1 MTELVDQPAAI
12 RKGEELDGE
21 RLERYLLASI
31 PSVSGPISI
40 RQFPSGH
47 SNLTYLVSIGDTQ
60 FVLRRPPF
68 GSQVKSA
75 HDMGR
80 EFKVLS
86 KLSKV
91 YPPAPRPA
99 LYCEDE
105 GVVGAKFYLME
116 RVQGLILRNRPPEGF
131 APSTAEVRV
140 YCESLI
146 DNLADLHSIDYEK
159 AGLAE
164 LRKPGEYS
172 ERQVLGWSKRWEG
185 SKTDEVPD
193 IETILGWLN
202 ERIPKDT
209 GAVVIHNDYKFDNV
223 VLDPGDRTRIV
234 AVLDWEM
241 ATVGDPLMDLG
252 TSLAYWSEPADAE
265 EIRVV
270 QCFLTT
276 SPGALTRMEIARRYG
291 ERTRRDTSNILYYYV
306 FGLFKLAVIV
316 QQIYYRY
323 AQGLT
328 KDERFAKMIGMVY
341 ALGRTGTAAIE
352 RGTVSEGL

>member
-1 MTELVDQPAAI
+1 MSEWMDRPAEV
-12 RKGEELDGE
+12 RKGEELDADG
-21 RLERYLLASI
+21 LERYLLASL
-31 PSVSGPISI
+31 PGSAGPIAI

-47 SNLTYLVSIGDTQ
+47 SNLTYLISMAEKE

-68 GSQVKSA
+68 GSKVKSA

-80 EFKVLS
+80 EFRVLS
-86 KLSKV
+86 NLCKV
-91 YPPAPRPA
+91 YPPAPKPI

-105 GVVGAKFYLME
+105 EVLGAKFYLME
-116 RVQGLILRNRPPEGF
+116 RVQGLVLRNRRPEGF
-131 APSTAEVRV
+131 DLSETEVRSC
-140 YCESLI
+140 CEALI
-146 DNLADLHSIDYEK
+146 DNLADLHAIDYEK

-172 ERQVLGWSKRWEG
+172 ERQVLGWSKRWDG
-185 SKTDEVPD
+185 SKTDEAPD
-193 IETILGWLN
+193 IESIRGWLV
-202 ERIPKDT
+202 ERIPKDSDAT
-209 GAVVIHNDYKFDNV
+209 VIHNDYKFDNV
-223 VLDPGDRTRIV
+223 VLDPADLTRIV

-252 TSLAYWSEPADAE
+252 TSLAYWSEPGDAE

-270 QCFLTT
+270 QSFLTV
-276 SPGALTRMEIARRYG
+276 SPGALTRVEIAERYA
-291 ERTRRDTSNILYYYV
+291 ERTGRDISNVLYYYI

-328 KDERFAKMIGMVY
+328 QDKRFAKMIDMVY
-341 ALGRTGTAAIE
+341 ALGRTGTAAID
-352 RGTVSEGL
+352 RGKIS

>member
-1 MTELVDQPAAI
+1 MTDRMDRPAPV
-12 RKGEELDGE
+12 RKGEELEADK
-21 RLERYLLASI
+21 LQRYLLASL
-31 PSVSGPISI
+31 PDASGPISI

-47 SNLTYLVSIGDTQ
+47 SNLTYLVSLADKE

-68 GSQVKSA
+68 GSKVKSA

-80 EFKVLS
+80 EFRVLS
-86 KLSKV
+86 KLSRV
-91 YPPAPRPA
+91 YPPAPRP
-99 LYCEDE
+99 LLFCEDE
-105 GVVGAKFYLME
+105 GILGAKFYLME
-116 RVQGLILRNRPPEGF
+116 RVQGSILRNRRPEGF
-131 APSTAEVRV
+131 NPSETEVRACCAALV
-140 YCESLI
+140 

-172 ERQVLGWSKRWEG
+172 ERQVLGWSKRWDG
-185 SKTDEVPD
+185 SKTDEAPD
-193 IETILGWLN
+193 IEAVRSWLV
-202 ERIPKDT
+202 ERIPRDT
-209 GAVVIHNDYKFDNV
+209 DATVIHNDYKFDNV
-223 VLDPGDRTRIV
+223 VLDPSDWTRIV

-241 ATVGDPLMDLG
+241 STVGDPLMDLG
-252 TSLAYWSEPADAE
+252 TSLAYWSEPGDAE

-276 SPGALTRMEIARRYG
+276 SPGALTRMEIAERYAQ
-291 ERTRRDTSNILYYYV
+291 RTGRDTSNVLYYYI

-328 KDERFAKMIGMVY
+328 KDERFAGMIEMVY
-341 ALGRTGTAAIE
+341 ALGRTGIVAIE
-352 RGTVSEGL
+352 RGSMSEAP